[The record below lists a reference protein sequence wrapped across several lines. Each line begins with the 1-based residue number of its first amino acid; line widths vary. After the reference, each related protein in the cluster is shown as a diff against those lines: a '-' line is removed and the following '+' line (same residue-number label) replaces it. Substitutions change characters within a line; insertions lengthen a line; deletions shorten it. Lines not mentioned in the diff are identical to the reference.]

1 MNRRKAI
8 TRIMLFGGA
17 GAAIAGGVGYHHF
30 NKTPDLRDLDQ
41 YLPLIAE
48 LAEVIIPE
56 TDTPGAK
63 SAGVHDFIVTMIRD
77 CSSRKVQN
85 RFMYGLEDIASYARA
100 QYGKS
105 FVHCR
110 MEDKAA
116 IVGHFEKK
124 SKPWGGLMGKVSSRL
139 FGDSFFIT
147 LKKYTVMGYCTSMQ
161 GATKAMAYDYIPGRF
176 QGCVPLQP
184 GQRCWATE

>member
-8 TRIMLFGGA
+8 ARLLLFGGA
-17 GAAIAGGVGYHHF
+17 GAAIAGGAGYHYF
-30 NKTPDLRDLDQ
+30 NKKPDLGDLDQ

-63 SAGVHDFIVTMIRD
+63 SAGVHDFIATMIRD

-85 RFMYGLEDIASYARA
+85 RFLYGLEDVAAYTRTK
-100 QYGKS
+100 YGKS

-110 MEDKAA
+110 KEEKEAVVA
-116 IVGHFEKK
+116 HFEKK
-124 SKPWGGLMGKVSSRL
+124 SRPWEGLMGKVSSRL
-139 FGDSFFIT
+139 FGDPFFVT
-147 LKKYTVMGYCTSMQ
+147 LKKYTVIGYCTSMQ
-161 GATKAMAYDYIPGRF
+161 GATKAMAYEYIPGRYK
-176 QGCVPLQP
+176 GCTPLQP

>member
-8 TRIMLFGGA
+8 ARILLFGGA
-17 GAAIAGGVGYHHF
+17 GAAIAGGASYYHF
-30 NKTPDLRDLDQ
+30 NKKPDLLDLDQ

-85 RFMYGLEDIASYARA
+85 RFLYGLEDVASYART
-100 QYGKS
+100 QYNKS
-105 FVHCR
+105 FVHCSK
-110 MEDKAA
+110 EDKAT
-116 IVGHFEKK
+116 IVAHFEKK
-124 SKPWGGLMGKVSSRL
+124 SRPWEGLMGKISSRL
-139 FGDSFFIT
+139 FGDSFFMT
-147 LKKYTVMGYCTSMQ
+147 LKKYTVIGYCTSMQ
-161 GATKAMAYDYIPGRF
+161 GATKAMAYEYIPGRY
-176 QGCVPLQP
+176 QGCIPLQP